1 MRDKSVYIY
10 FSRLIFMLFSFF
22 YGVFRNVPLFLRG
35 LSSSGAV
42 VSDEIPL
49 LRAETVAMAK
59 SAHTHAA
66 CIARYAAYSLWVSD
80 VLNWSNNFSF

>member
-1 MRDKSVYIY
+1 MGY
-10 FSRLIFMLFSFF
+10 LEAL
-22 YGVFRNVPLFLRG
+22 PLFLRG

-49 LRAETVAMAK
+49 LRADTVAMAK

-66 CIARYAAYSLWVSD
+66 CIARYVAYSLWLSD